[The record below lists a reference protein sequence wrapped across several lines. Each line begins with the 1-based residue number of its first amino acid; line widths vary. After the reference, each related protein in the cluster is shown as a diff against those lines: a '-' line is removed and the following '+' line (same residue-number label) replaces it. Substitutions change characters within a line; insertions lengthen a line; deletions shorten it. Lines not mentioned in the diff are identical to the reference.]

1 MMIFT
6 LFQAS
11 PYKDIYNSLRVTVER
26 LQSLHNEQIQVQV
39 NVQKLQG
46 WFPLNVTQAWVAE
59 EIQRVEL
66 ECLTWEEFFKELS
79 FIKSDFKLDKMEK
92 LNLITD
98 KEKQIKEKE
107 CKDFLNDYVAN
118 RLDNLVA
125 STVNEISYSSEKND
139 LLGSK
144 FNFLTKTSS
153 EQVKEVV
160 DSNEKLN
167 LSEVKN
173 LAKIKTLL
181 NEPETKGNEAKDE
194 KAAQSATKKEH
205 SLKVETS
212 DGHVD
217 KPKASDEK
225 TKETKEAEQQ
235 QFKEPAEQIKHE
247 LDKLI
252 KSQSITSQL
261 ADKLIMSDERKE
273 RTVQSVLESLRRDS
287 ERRADPTKIEIDK
300 AKLEERLKEELEKI
314 KLEKELEEREK
325 RKQLEEKIQEEFNAF
340 KQAKSDRFNKRL
352 QKFSQLKPI
361 ELIRLMESCYEN
373 LIAFVSWPHAIFP
386 AKTAKEIVY
395 CIDLIA
401 VVLKRFYQKLE
412 QKGRSSFE
420 TVYKNSLERFIVRIR
435 IVNYALMENSFV
447 DPDLRMNVVEW
458 TEYQERS
465 WRGVV
470 ISLECSKQI
479 NKFCILNETKA
490 DRKLRMLPR
499 RKLVVKDRKRN

>member
-1 MMIFT
+1 M
-6 LFQAS
+6 
-11 PYKDIYNSLRVTVER
+11 TVER

-66 ECLTWEEFFKELS
+66 ECVTWEEFFKELS

-98 KEKQIKEKE
+98 KEKQIKETE
-107 CKDFLNDYVAN
+107 FKDFLNDYVAN

-144 FNFLTKTSS
+144 FNFLAKTSS
-153 EQVKEVV
+153 EQVGKGVVV
-160 DSNEKLN
+160 DSTEKLN

-173 LAKIKTLL
+173 LVKIKTLL
-181 NEPETKGNEAKDE
+181 DEPESKENVVKDE
-194 KAAQSATKKEH
+194 SAQAPTKEH
-205 SLKVETS
+205 SPKVETS
-212 DGHVD
+212 QAD
-217 KPKASDEK
+217 KPKEGDEK
-225 TKETKEAEQQ
+225 AKETKEAEQ

-261 ADKLIMSDERKE
+261 ADKLILSDERKE
-273 RTVQSVLESLRRDS
+273 RTVQSVLESLRRDA
-287 ERRADPTKIEIDK
+287 ERRAADPTKIEIDK
-300 AKLEERLKEELEKI
+300 AKLEDRLKAELEQI

-325 RKQLEEKIQEEFNAF
+325 RLQLEEKIQEEFNAF

-499 RKLVVKDRKRN
+499 RKLIVKDRKRN